1 MQPQAPG
8 VSMKRGIQLTLLMG
22 PVVPVPAPRV
32 VMDALE
38 SVQVTTAANSPSG
51 FQLSFQFS
59 SKSELNTIFLIAG
72 AQSTGP
78 ATPPLRVMLIVT
90 VNGTPQT
97 LFDGVTTN
105 VEVQAGSN
113 GSPGTVTVTGE
124 DLTKVMDMVDFS
136 GLPFPALPIEAR
148 VALLCAKYA
157 PFGLI
162 PVVIPVLFPD
172 VPIPVDKIPAQQGT
186 DLQYIRCLADEVG
199 YVFYVE
205 PGPTPGTNIAYFGP
219 EIKVG
224 VPQPALNV
232 DMDALTN
239 VESLSFS
246 FDPTKGV
253 LPVVFIQNPLT
264 RVPIP
269 IPIPKLNPLQP
280 PLGALPTPIANLT
293 VLKDTAKMNP
303 MQAISSGLAEAKK
316 SQDAVS
322 ANGSLDVLR
331 YGRVLKAR
339 QLVGVRGAGIAY
351 DGLYYVESVT
361 STLKRGEFKQ
371 SFRLTRNGLVSITP
385 RVPV

>member
-1 MQPQAPG
+1 
-8 VSMKRGIQLTLLMG
+8 MKRGIQLTLLMG

-72 AQSTGP
+72 AQNTGP

-162 PVVIPVLFPD
+162 PLVIPVLFPD

-269 IPIPKLNPLQP
+269 ILIPKLNPLQP

-322 ANGSLDVLR
+322 ANGTLDVLR